1 MDFRRIVRIPD
12 SRGCAPAAHGD
23 DALKSCPDSYVMCEY
38 LSFSSGR
45 APSSR
50 DDQAAVVSK
59 LRVLT
64 SKYAQLQRSIERC
77 VFAMRSGVSASLL
90 VSAPAVRQVSSR
102 SPSEGVAPFSAADKG
117 RAAAAGRMGAIAASV
132 STGSTSQ
139 VPDLESCWMATSPLP
154 PTAVLAALYGM
165 TPLHRISWSGS
176 DGGSPDAGAGDNA
189 RTVTTVDAGNLRD
202 TDSSTSL
209 FELQWALCRCTTEAM
224 AAQRRYQV
232 TFRDAFAMTTVVAH
246 MAAAS
251 ADGGSSWQGSA
262 SLLPPP
268 PPSSSSSTSSY
279 SLAQQLR
286 RASALLGVDSEGSLP
301 EASAAAAP
309 FTSLLDWPE
318 EFLWNLLVSLLSS
331 LALVHSAGLHLFG
344 QLTAADVLCVAC
356 APTLPRQLE
365 QTWADVA
372 AATAAAVGK
381 EDARRAVS
389 GTVSSS
395 SIDGD
400 RVLIHKEEDAIFRRF
415 CSTAVPSVLL
425 PQATVTAATPCH
437 HVFFVLH
444 PSPELLQQQGDGR
457 AHAPRQ
463 SVSSLS
469 AAQEAEQ
476 ATPAQQA
483 QHQASDL
490 ASVGRLMSL
499 LMELRARWRQR
510 RSGHAEPTAGAPSSE
525 LAFLVGRLCKCG
537 GASAGP
543 AAPTQSPTALQLL
556 QLQALRLRTESWYY
570 RRLAEEA
577 CDRLS
582 LARRRL
588 ESTDATLLQP
598 SSAMLPHARD
608 TDTERQRREA
618 QLADREAQLAER
630 ESKLSVLLGL
640 YELTHEHLDALK
652 LPQLPPTEE
661 GTKLATLSSAL
672 PSDAAAAAAADASAT
687 STARNGGT
695 RGADGVGPEQR
706 TASQVSHEDSL
717 DRLLVQT
724 LHQHQHQLAGS
735 AGALLAGVPAAAGAT
750 LAGVLDGSHSS
761 PQATTTA
768 TSVAAADDELVGLSP
783 LACRTTADDRL
794 LSTSAATPSAV
805 AETLPALTT
814 HRHVDVESVS
824 GGDVATLT
832 AAASTGHRPD
842 SESRVAVVE
851 VDLDAEENDGRG
863 ISMASQ
869 GSVSP
874 TAIHAAPAGGFE
886 TRAVWGWAPTTTSP
900 PASLSASAA
909 AMLRQGAHGLPLP
922 TSQQQRQQRQL
933 FSPPLHASPCQDMQ
947 TPMRSPALPNMG
959 YVGGAA
965 GGAVA
970 SPGAGFN
977 GGGGRSHSKYSALSL
992 LRTPPSARRA
1002 GTGPGAAVDAA
1013 VATAATRAA
1022 PSFFRSPSLHSP
1034 DSYRSTTR
1042 PHNAATVDVS
1052 ASAAAASSPHDT
1064 AEHFVPQPRQQRRRS
1079 SSRGNTSN
1087 NSGGAYTATLGGR
1100 SPRPEDHRPQK
1111 DGVTASW
1118 AHQQLTTLEEMQTA
1132 LRAQQSPTPRSRA
1145 LAAAA
1150 IRSRS
1155 ADMAA
1160 PPRMRSPATP
1170 PVAPRVTP
1178 RLHSSSTLAS
1188 WDVTPVRGTTPSY
1201 YGDDSAEMFRVESA
1215 HMRSS
1220 DSRSGVRRG
1229 DDWGGSAGAAR
1240 DFGGV
1245 VTAEPP
1251 RVLLSFTPPY
1261 NTPPTLSPYI
1271 DQTPTATATATAAE
1285 GGASLAY
1292 AATGPSA
1299 ARDGAAGHH
1308 TPPQTEK
1315 PTATAL
1321 YRSAPQEPASSL
1333 SPQMLAKVPSS
1344 ETAAANRRGDN
1355 SRSGAPNAFHAAA
1368 LSARGA
1374 SARGNGAADL
1384 HQRSPP
1390 QHATSS
1396 TAIVSTV
1403 RAATSAFG
1411 VSAGISAQGTSG
1423 RGPHRSLSSRTASTN
1438 VTGHSAGGTSAR
1450 GTTVSTSSGRISGGH
1465 GGGGRGGPLQRFGDA
1480 YSPSSSSAS
1489 FAHAGASRT
1498 SSTTAVELLR
1508 RLRANTGA

>member
-1 MDFRRIVRIPD
+1 MDIRRILRIPD

-23 DALKSCPDSYVMCEY
+23 ALKSYPDSYVMCEY
-38 LSFSSGR
+38 LSCSSGMGH
-45 APSSR
+45 SSR

-59 LRVLT
+59 LHVLA
-64 SKYAQLQRSIERC
+64 SKYAQFQRSIEGC
-77 VFAMRSGVSASLL
+77 VFAMSSGIAASLWG
-90 VSAPAVRQVSSR
+90 SAPAARQASSR
-102 SPSEGVAPFSAADKG
+102 SPSEGLAPFSAADNG
-117 RAAAAGRMGAIAASV
+117 RAAAASRMGAIATSV

-139 VPDLESCWMATSPLP
+139 VPDLESCWMSTSPLP

-176 DGGSPDAGAGDNA
+176 DGGGPDAGAGENVG
-189 RTVTTVDAGNLRD
+189 TVPTVDASNLGE
-202 TDSSTSL
+202 TDSSTSS
-209 FELQWALCRCTTEAM
+209 FELQWSLCRCATDAM
-224 AAQRRYQV
+224 AAQGRYQV

-251 ADGGSSWQGSA
+251 ADGGSSWQGST
-262 SLLPPP
+262 SLLP

-286 RASALLGVDSEGSLP
+286 RASALLGVDSEGPLP

-309 FTSLLDWPE
+309 STSLLDWPE

-372 AATAAAVGK
+372 AATAAAASK

-395 SIDGD
+395 NIDDD
-400 RVLIHKEEDAIFRRF
+400 RVPMHKEEDAIFRRF

-457 AHAPRQ
+457 AHVPRQ
-463 SVSSLS
+463 SVPRLS

-499 LMELRARWRQR
+499 LMELRARGRQS
-510 RSGHAEPTAGAPSSE
+510 RSGHAEPAAAAPSSE
-525 LAFLVGRLCKCG
+525 LAFLVGRLCECG

-577 CDRLS
+577 CDRLL

-588 ESTDATLLQP
+588 ENTDATLPQP
-598 SSAMLPHARD
+598 SSATLPHARD
-608 TDTERQRREA
+608 TDTKGQSREA

-630 ESKLSVLLGL
+630 ESKLNVLLGL

-652 LPQLPPTEE
+652 LPQLPPAQG
-661 GTKLATLSSAL
+661 GTKLVTLSSAL
-672 PSDAAAAAAADASAT
+672 PSDAAAAAAVDASAT
-687 STARNGGT
+687 STARNGST
-695 RGADGVGPEQR
+695 RGADSVEAEQR
-706 TASQVSHEDSL
+706 MASQVPQGDSL
-717 DRLLVQT
+717 DRLLIQT
-724 LHQHQHQLAGS
+724 LLQQQHQLAGS
-735 AGALLAGVPAAAGAT
+735 AGALLAGVPAASGAT
-750 LAGVLDGSHSS
+750 PAGVRDGSHLS
-761 PQATTTA
+761 PPATTTA
-768 TSVAAADDELVGLSP
+768 ASVAAADELLGLSP
-783 LACRTTADDRL
+783 LACLTTADDRL
-794 LSTSAATPSAV
+794 LSKSAATPSVV

-814 HRHVDVESVS
+814 DRHVDVESVP
-824 GGDVATLT
+824 GGGVATLT
-832 AAASTGHRPD
+832 AAALTGHHPNN
-842 SESRVAVVE
+842 ESRVAVVE
-851 VDLDAEENDGRG
+851 VDLDAAENDGRG

-869 GSVSP
+869 GSASP
-874 TAIHAAPAGGFE
+874 TAIHATLAGGFE
-886 TRAVWGWAPTTTSP
+886 TRAAWGWAPTTTSP
-900 PASLSASAA
+900 SASLSVSAA
-909 AMLRQGAHGLPLP
+909 ATLQQGAHGSPLP

-933 FSPPLHASPCQDMQ
+933 FSPPLHASPCQDME

-1002 GTGPGAAVDAA
+1002 GTGPGAAADAA

-1022 PSFFRSPSLHSP
+1022 PSFFRSQSLHSP
-1034 DSYRSTTR
+1034 DSYRSSTR
-1042 PHNAATVDVS
+1042 PHNAATVDAS

-1064 AEHFVPQPRQQRRRS
+1064 AERFLPQPRQQRRRS

-1100 SPRPEDHRPQK
+1100 SPRTEDHRQHK
-1111 DGVTASW
+1111 DGVAASW

-1132 LRAQQSPTPRSRA
+1132 LRAQQSSTPRSRA

-1160 PPRMRSPATP
+1160 PPRMQSPATP
-1170 PVAPRVTP
+1170 PLAPRAAP
-1178 RLHSSSTLAS
+1178 RLYSSSTLAS
-1188 WDVTPVRGTTPSY
+1188 SDVTPVRGTTPSY

-1220 DSRSGVRRG
+1220 DNRSGVRRG
-1229 DDWGGSAGAAR
+1229 DDWGGSVGASR

-1245 VTAEPP
+1245 VIAEPP

-1261 NTPPTLSPYI
+1261 NTPPTSSPYI
-1271 DQTPTATATATAAE
+1271 YQASTATTTAAE
-1285 GGASLAY
+1285 SGASLAY

-1299 ARDGAAGHH
+1299 ARDGAAGQH
-1308 TPPQTEK
+1308 TPPQMQK

-1321 YRSAPQEPASSL
+1321 YRSAPQEPASSF
-1333 SPQMLAKVPSS
+1333 SPQMLAKFVGS
-1344 ETAAANRRGDN
+1344 ETAAATRRGNN
-1355 SRSGAPNAFHAAA
+1355 SRSGAPNAFHASAP
-1368 LSARGA
+1368 SARGA
-1374 SARGNGAADL
+1374 SARGNGAANL

-1390 QHATSS
+1390 HHATSS
-1396 TAIVSTV
+1396 PAIVSTV
-1403 RAATSAFG
+1403 RAAASAFG
-1411 VSAGISAQGTSG
+1411 VSAGISAQGTGG
-1423 RGPHRSLSSRTASTN
+1423 RGSHRSLSSRTASAN
-1438 VTGHSAGGTSAR
+1438 ATGHSAGGTVAR
-1450 GTTVSTSSGRISGGH
+1450 GTTVSTSSGRASGGH
-1465 GGGGRGGPLQRFGDA
+1465 GGGGGGPLQRFGDA
-1480 YSPSSSSAS
+1480 YSPSPSSAS
-1489 FAHAGASRT
+1489 FVHAGASRT

>member
-1 MDFRRIVRIPD
+1 MDIRRILRIPD

-23 DALKSCPDSYVMCEY
+23 ALKSYPDSYVMCEY
-38 LSFSSGR
+38 LSCSSGMGH
-45 APSSR
+45 SSR

-59 LRVLT
+59 LHVLA
-64 SKYAQLQRSIERC
+64 SKYAQFQRSIEGC
-77 VFAMRSGVSASLL
+77 VFAMSSGIAASLWG
-90 VSAPAVRQVSSR
+90 SAPAARQASSR
-102 SPSEGVAPFSAADKG
+102 SPSEGLAPFSAADNG
-117 RAAAAGRMGAIAASV
+117 RAAAASRMGAIATSV

-139 VPDLESCWMATSPLP
+139 VPDLESCWMSTSPLP

-176 DGGSPDAGAGDNA
+176 DGGGPDAGAGENVG
-189 RTVTTVDAGNLRD
+189 TVPTVDASNLGE
-202 TDSSTSL
+202 TDSSTSS
-209 FELQWALCRCTTEAM
+209 FELQWSLCRCATDAM
-224 AAQRRYQV
+224 AAQGRYQV

-251 ADGGSSWQGSA
+251 ADGGR
-262 SLLPPP
+262 P
-268 PPSSSSSTSSY
+268 
-279 SLAQQLR
+279 
-286 RASALLGVDSEGSLP
+286 LP

-309 FTSLLDWPE
+309 STSLLDWPE

-372 AATAAAVGK
+372 AATAAAASK

-395 SIDGD
+395 NIDDD
-400 RVLIHKEEDAIFRRF
+400 RVPMHKEEDAIFRRF

-457 AHAPRQ
+457 AHVPRQ
-463 SVSSLS
+463 SVPRLS

-499 LMELRARWRQR
+499 LMELRARGRQS
-510 RSGHAEPTAGAPSSE
+510 RSGHAEPAAAAPSSE
-525 LAFLVGRLCKCG
+525 LAFLVGRLCECG

-577 CDRLS
+577 CDRLL

-588 ESTDATLLQP
+588 ENTDATLPQP
-598 SSAMLPHARD
+598 SSATLPHARD
-608 TDTERQRREA
+608 TDTKGQSREA

-630 ESKLSVLLGL
+630 ESKLNVLLGL

-652 LPQLPPTEE
+652 LPQLPPAQG
-661 GTKLATLSSAL
+661 GTKLVTLSSAL
-672 PSDAAAAAAADASAT
+672 PSDAAAAAAVDASAT
-687 STARNGGT
+687 STARNGST
-695 RGADGVGPEQR
+695 RGADSVEAEQR
-706 TASQVSHEDSL
+706 MASQVPQGDSL
-717 DRLLVQT
+717 DRLLIQT
-724 LHQHQHQLAGS
+724 LLQQQHQLAGS
-735 AGALLAGVPAAAGAT
+735 AGALLAGVPAASGAT
-750 LAGVLDGSHSS
+750 PAGVRDGSHLS
-761 PQATTTA
+761 PPATTTA
-768 TSVAAADDELVGLSP
+768 ASVAAADELLGLSP
-783 LACRTTADDRL
+783 LACLTTADDRL
-794 LSTSAATPSAV
+794 LSKSAATPSVV

-814 HRHVDVESVS
+814 DRHVDVESVP
-824 GGDVATLT
+824 GGGVATLT
-832 AAASTGHRPD
+832 AAALTGHHPNN
-842 SESRVAVVE
+842 ESRVAVVE
-851 VDLDAEENDGRG
+851 VDLDAAENDGRG

-869 GSVSP
+869 GSASP
-874 TAIHAAPAGGFE
+874 TAIHATLAGGFE
-886 TRAVWGWAPTTTSP
+886 TRAAWGWAPTTTSP
-900 PASLSASAA
+900 SASLSVSAA
-909 AMLRQGAHGLPLP
+909 ATLQQGAHGSPLP

-933 FSPPLHASPCQDMQ
+933 FSPPLHASPCQDME

-1002 GTGPGAAVDAA
+1002 GTGPGAAADAA

-1022 PSFFRSPSLHSP
+1022 PSFFRSQSLHSP
-1034 DSYRSTTR
+1034 DSYRSSTR
-1042 PHNAATVDVS
+1042 PHNAATVDAS

-1064 AEHFVPQPRQQRRRS
+1064 AERFLPQPRQQRRRS

-1100 SPRPEDHRPQK
+1100 SPRTEDHRQHK
-1111 DGVTASW
+1111 DGVAASW

-1132 LRAQQSPTPRSRA
+1132 LRAQQSSTPRSRA

-1160 PPRMRSPATP
+1160 PPRMQSPATP
-1170 PVAPRVTP
+1170 PLAPRAAP
-1178 RLHSSSTLAS
+1178 RLYSSSTLAS
-1188 WDVTPVRGTTPSY
+1188 SDVTPVRGTTPSY

-1220 DSRSGVRRG
+1220 DNRSGVRRG
-1229 DDWGGSAGAAR
+1229 DDWGGSVGASR

-1245 VTAEPP
+1245 VIAEPP

-1261 NTPPTLSPYI
+1261 NTPPTSSPYI
-1271 DQTPTATATATAAE
+1271 YQASTATTTAAE
-1285 GGASLAY
+1285 SGASLAY

-1299 ARDGAAGHH
+1299 ARDGAAGQH
-1308 TPPQTEK
+1308 TPPQMQK

-1321 YRSAPQEPASSL
+1321 YRSAPQEPASSF
-1333 SPQMLAKVPSS
+1333 SPQMLAKFVGS
-1344 ETAAANRRGDN
+1344 ETAAATRRGNN
-1355 SRSGAPNAFHAAA
+1355 SRSGAPNAFHASAP
-1368 LSARGA
+1368 SARGA
-1374 SARGNGAADL
+1374 SARGNGAANL
-1384 HQRSPP
+1384 HQRTHERRPQTPP
-1390 QHATSS
+1390 D
-1396 TAIVSTV
+1396 TAQVARSLE
-1403 RAATSAFG
+1403 
-1411 VSAGISAQGTSG
+1411 
-1423 RGPHRSLSSRTASTN
+1423 GPH
-1438 VTGHSAGGTSAR
+1438 
-1450 GTTVSTSSGRISGGH
+1450 
-1465 GGGGRGGPLQRFGDA
+1465 
-1480 YSPSSSSAS
+1480 
-1489 FAHAGASRT
+1489 
-1498 SSTTAVELLR
+1498 STTAVELLR